1 LGNILTNSGEK
12 YNFKNQDEINPKDI
26 NELIP
31 YINLERIKIMNNLV
45 KIENNEKFA
54 EEYLKKLS

>member
-1 LGNILTNSGEK
+1 MGNILTNSGEK
-12 YNFKNQDEINPKDI
+12 YNFKKQDEINPKDI
-26 NELIP
+26 NDLIP

>member
-1 LGNILTNSGEK
+1 LTNSGEK
-12 YNFKNQDEINPKDI
+12 YNFKKQDEINPKDI
-26 NELIP
+26 NDLIP

-54 EEYLKKLS
+54 EEYLMKLP

>member
-1 LGNILTNSGEK
+1 LTNSGEK
-12 YNFKNQDEINPKDI
+12 YNFKKQDEINPKDI
-26 NELIP
+26 NDLIP

>member
-1 LGNILTNSGEK
+1 MGNILTNSGEK
-12 YNFKNQDEINPKDI
+12 YNFKKQDEINPKDI
-26 NELIP
+26 NDLIP

-54 EEYLKKLS
+54 EEYLMKLP